1 MRHSKQKTH
10 GGRNLHHMCPD
21 SQSQPPVF
29 LRDKKDPVDGL
40 AEVREGGVG
49 GWVGGRRKLSW
60 AWRWRNKPILIAR
73 REFLLCVYPAFQQ
86 ILRTAV
92 CSGLAIAHALN
103 VTKTIIGTSAQP
115 LVRTHAR
122 ESTGG
127 NISLVLW
134 LHRAASPASSIP
146 NTHRR
151 EGTARTRSVSV
162 TKNQVKRMF
171 TRNYASLLRL
181 LQKTIT
187 QSASSLAAWAPGAR
201 REFLF
206 DDLYL
211 RSCGPRGGGKRH
223 RSSHAHFARRIRPES
238 INRSEESGIDP
249 ALGQCQLSE
258 IITGFINGVTVKYAW
273 PCCCERKKLEAALPL
288 RVITR

>member
-1 MRHSKQKTH
+1 M
-10 GGRNLHHMCPD
+10 
-21 SQSQPPVF
+21 
-29 LRDKKDPVDGL
+29 
-40 AEVREGGVG
+40 
-49 GWVGGRRKLSW
+49 
-60 AWRWRNKPILIAR
+60 
-73 REFLLCVYPAFQQ
+73 
-86 ILRTAV
+86 
-92 CSGLAIAHALN
+92 
-103 VTKTIIGTSAQP
+103 
-115 LVRTHAR
+115 
-122 ESTGG
+122 
-127 NISLVLW
+127 
-134 LHRAASPASSIP
+134 
-146 NTHRR
+146 
-151 EGTARTRSVSV
+151 SV
-162 TKNQVKRMF
+162 TKNQVKHMF

-181 LQKTIT
+181 LQKAIT
-187 QSASSLAAWAPGAR
+187 RSASSLAAWAPGAR